1 MKHAKKENS
10 PEKQLKLLFKNYRHM
25 TPKLQK
31 ALTSLGFSVE
41 KKKHIVISKD
51 NVHFICSST
60 PSDNRSGKN
69 FVTRLKKAL

>member
-1 MKHAKKENS
+1 MKHTKKENS

-31 ALTSLGFSVE
+31 ALTNLGFYVE
-41 KKKHIVISKD
+41 KKKHISKD
-51 NVHFICSST
+51 NVRFICSST